1 MTSRVWYA
9 VAALLFIAGGVG
21 AGWTLWSGISDLG
34 ASIVRVNVPGSG
46 ELTLDKPGNY
56 TIYHEREG
64 VAYGRVAAVE
74 SLAGLTVTVTNE
86 ATGAKLAVKTPNFTG
101 SYTINGHGGVSVLA
115 FDAPQPG
122 RYRLVGAYDDGRAE
136 PKTVLAVNLGVFGR
150 MFRTITTAFFVGG
163 VGALAALVIVLV
175 TFFQRRRMARA
186 SATMRFS

>member
-1 MTSRVWYA
+1 MTSRVWYV

-34 ASIVRVNVPGSG
+34 ASIVHVAVPGSG

-64 VAYGRVAAVE
+64 VADGHVSAVE

-101 SYTINGHGGVSVLA
+101 SYTINGHSGVSVLA
-115 FDAPQPG
+115 FEAPQPG
-122 RYRLVGAYDDGRAE
+122 RYRLVGAYDDGRAG
-136 PKTVLAVNLGVFGR
+136 PKTMLAVNLGLFGR
-150 MFRTITTAFFVGG
+150 MFRMITTAFFVGG
-163 VGALAALVIVLV
+163 VGALSALVIVLV
-175 TFFQRRRMARA
+175 TFFQRRRMVRQV
-186 SATMRFS
+186 RP